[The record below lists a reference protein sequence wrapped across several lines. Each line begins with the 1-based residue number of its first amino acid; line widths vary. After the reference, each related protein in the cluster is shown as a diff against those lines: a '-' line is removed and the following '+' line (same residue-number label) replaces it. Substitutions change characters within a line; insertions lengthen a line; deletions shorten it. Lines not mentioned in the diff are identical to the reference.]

1 MRKPLIAVLA
11 VVLCSVAPV
20 VSAEPVAKVTVLASG
35 VLLLDGQPTTL
46 PALDERLKALKAANG
61 SVWYHRQNP
70 AAEPPPQG
78 TAAVQLIIKHQL
90 PVSMSAR
97 PDFSDYV
104 DKDGVSR
111 PRPR

>member
-61 SVWYHRQNP
+61 AVWYHRQNP

>member
-1 MRKPLIAVLA
+1 MRKRLIAVLV

-35 VLLLDGQPTTL
+35 VLLLDGQPITL
-46 PALDERLKALKAANG
+46 SALDERLKALKAANG
-61 SVWYHRQNP
+61 AVWYHRQNP

-78 TAAVQLIIKHQL
+78 MAVVQLIVKHQL